1 MIPAMSSDLFPE
13 ALIANFAPFLI
24 SQPCFSPKA
33 ASYALHRTS
42 DMLWDWSRISVKV
55 TLMKVSSH
63 IMRSRFRAVELYFL
77 YYFGAFLEE
86 LLSPL

>member
-1 MIPAMSSDLFPE
+1 
-13 ALIANFAPFLI
+13 
-24 SQPCFSPKA
+24 
-33 ASYALHRTS
+33 
-42 DMLWDWSRISVKV
+42 MLWDWSRISVKV

>member
-1 MIPAMSSDLFPE
+1 MDWAGSW
-13 ALIANFAPFLI
+13 I
-24 SQPCFSPKA
+24 SE
-33 ASYALHRTS
+33 
-42 DMLWDWSRISVKV
+42 KV

-77 YYFGAFLEE
+77 YYLGAFLEA